1 MAYFFRLAA
10 RQKFFVRPGRLV
22 LLFFFRPSNTN
33 LVINIFFNKLFFFYL
48 NFIMFLNLN
57 STDSP

>member
-33 LVINIFFNKLFFFYL
+33 LVINIFFNKLFFLFEFYYVFKL
-48 NFIMFLNLN
+48 K
-57 STDSP
+57 